1 MGNPK
6 SGFELSNKSKS
17 GMFNA
22 NSINIER
29 ITNFCS
35 CLFFIVRYYLFV
47 SKLAIMLVVNSY

>member
-17 GMFNA
+17 GRFNA

-35 CLFFIVRYYLFV
+35 CLFFIVRCYFFLNE
-47 SKLAIMLVVNSY
+47 LAILLVVNSY